1 MTGQLICSICN
12 KPIPA
17 KGSWKLGNSAEPI
30 NSGRCCDQCDND
42 VVIPRRILQLRKAR
56 YEAEDS

>member
-17 KGSWKLGNSAEPI
+17 KGSWKLGNNAEPI

-42 VVIPRRILQLRKAR
+42 IVIPRRILQLRKAR